1 MSFYNEEE
9 DEELRRVLE
18 ASAIE
23 ASLAELN
30 DRNSL
35 SLSSNETN
43 NTLDNLDFERD
54 IETITDDEEEYETNE
69 TEDETNETEDE
80 TNETEDET
88 NETEDELEHNQLL
101 NPEPMNNDDDLTI
114 ALQASLVDYHKTEEE
129 ILSEIQEKSLQTIED
144 DKKRKLQREQDLKK
158 EDDEI
163 MEKIL
168 QESYESNIALQTQSN
183 TIINNEFD
191 IDEEEYMNMILH
203 QIKEEE
209 AREKRM
215 KELNT
220 QTQELQQSRAYTR
233 TVIEEQDLEYEESLR
248 LDIAKEQEKKSENKP
263 IENKPIENKP
273 IENKPIENKPIEK
286 PLTKEEIRQ
295 ARLAFYKQN

>member
-1 MSFYNEEE
+1 MSFHNEEE
-9 DEELRRVLE
+9 DEELRRAIQ
-18 ASAIE
+18 ASIE
-23 ASLAELN
+23 EISNHRSASSGSS
-30 DRNSL
+30 SL
-35 SLSSNETN
+35 STN
-43 NTLDNLDFERD
+43 NDITSEDTNEDTNEDTDNLDFERD
-54 IETITDDEEEYETNE
+54 IETITDDEE
-69 TEDETNETEDE
+69 D
-80 TNETEDET
+80 ETEDET

-114 ALQASLVDYHKTEEE
+114 AIQASLVDYHKSEEA

-163 MEKIL
+163 MKKIL
-168 QESYESNIALQTQSN
+168 QDSYESNIALQTQSN

-191 IDEEEYMNMILH
+191 IDEEQYMNMILQ

-209 AREKRM
+209 ARAKRI

-248 LDIAKEQEKKSENKP
+248 LDIAKEQEKKGESKSENKP
-263 IENKPIENKP
+263 VENKPV
-273 IENKPIENKPIEK
+273 EK

>member
-1 MSFYNEEE
+1 MSFHNEEE
-9 DEELRRVLE
+9 DEELRRAIQ
-18 ASAIE
+18 ASIE
-23 ASLAELN
+23 EISNHRSASSGSS
-30 DRNSL
+30 SL
-35 SLSSNETN
+35 STN
-43 NTLDNLDFERD
+43 NDITSEDTNEDTNEDTDNLDFERD
-54 IETITDDEEEYETNE
+54 IETITDDEE
-69 TEDETNETEDE
+69 D
-80 TNETEDET
+80 ETEDET

-168 QESYESNIALQTQSN
+168 QDSYESNIALQTQSN

-220 QTQELQQSRAYTR
+220 QKQKLQQSRTLK
-233 TVIEEQDLEYEESLR
+233 EEQDLAYEEALR
-248 LDIAKEQEKKSENKP
+248 IDIAKEQEKKG
-263 IENKPIENKP
+263 ENKP

>member
-1 MSFYNEEE
+1 MSFHNEEE
-9 DEELRRVLE
+9 DEELRRAIQ
-18 ASAIE
+18 ASIE
-23 ASLAELN
+23 EISNHRSASSGSS
-30 DRNSL
+30 SL
-35 SLSSNETN
+35 STN
-43 NTLDNLDFERD
+43 NDITSEDTNEDTNEDTDNLDFERD
-54 IETITDDEEEYETNE
+54 IETITDDEE
-69 TEDETNETEDE
+69 DEP
-80 TNETEDET
+80 EDET

-144 DKKRKLQREQDLKK
+144 DKKRKLQKEQDLKK

-168 QESYESNIALQTQSN
+168 QDSYESNIALQTQSN
-183 TIINNEFD
+183 TIINNDFD

-209 AREKRM
+209 AREKRI

-220 QTQELQQSRAYTR
+220 QTQELQQSRTYTR
-233 TVIEEQDLEYEESLR
+233 TVIEEQDLAYEEALR
-248 LDIAKEQEKKSENKP
+248 IDIAKEQEKKGESKSESKP
-263 IENKPIENKP
+263 IENKPV
-273 IENKPIENKPIEK
+273 EK

-295 ARLAFYKQN
+295 ARLAFLNKK

>member
-1 MSFYNEEE
+1 MSFHNEEE
-9 DEELRRVLE
+9 DDELLRAIQASIEEISNHMSESSGSSSR
-18 ASAIE
+18 S
-23 ASLAELN
+23 S
-30 DRNSL
+30 SL
-35 SLSSNETN
+35 STN
-43 NTLDNLDFERD
+43 NDITSEDTNEDTDNLDFERD
-54 IETITDDEEEYETNE
+54 IETITDDEKDE
-69 TEDETNETEDE
+69 TEDETD
-80 TNETEDET
+80 
-88 NETEDELEHNQLL
+88 ETEDELENIQQL
-101 NPEPMNNDDDLTI
+101 NPEPMNNDDEFTI
-114 ALQASLVDYHKTEEE
+114 ALQASLVDYHKSEEE

-144 DKKRKLQREQDLKK
+144 DKKRKLQKEQDLKK

-183 TIINNEFD
+183 TSIINNSTINNDFD

-209 AREKRM
+209 AREKRI

-220 QTQELQQSRAYTR
+220 QKQKLQQSRTYTR
-233 TVIEEQDLEYEESLR
+233 TVIEEQDLAYEEALR
-248 LDIAKEQEKKSENKP
+248 IDIAKEQEKKSENKP

-273 IENKPIENKPIEK
+273 VEK

-295 ARLAFYKQN
+295 ARLAFLNKK

>member
-80 TNETEDET
+80 
-88 NETEDELEHNQLL
+88 LEHNQLL

-144 DKKRKLQREQDLKK
+144 DKKRKLQREQVLKK

-263 IENKPIENKP
+263 IENKPIE
-273 IENKPIENKPIEK
+273 K

>member
-1 MSFYNEEE
+1 MSFHNEEE
-9 DEELRRVLE
+9 DDELLRAIQASIEEISNHMSE
-18 ASAIE
+18 S
-23 ASLAELN
+23 SGSSSGSS
-30 DRNSL
+30 SL
-35 SLSSNETN
+35 STN
-43 NTLDNLDFERD
+43 NDITSEDTNEDTDNLDFERD
-54 IETITDDEEEYETNE
+54 IETITDDEEE
-69 TEDETNETEDE
+69 DETD
-80 TNETEDET
+80 
-88 NETEDELEHNQLL
+88 ETEDELENIHQL
-101 NPEPMNNDDDLTI
+101 NPEHMNNDDDLTI

-158 EDDEI
+158 KDDEI

-183 TIINNEFD
+183 TIINNSTINNEFD
-191 IDEEEYMNMILH
+191 IDEEQYMNMILQ

-209 AREKRM
+209 AREKCM

-220 QTQELQQSRAYTR
+220 QKQKLQQSRTLK
-233 TVIEEQDLEYEESLR
+233 EEQDLEYEESLR
-248 LDIAKEQEKKSENKP
+248 IDIAKEQEKKS
-263 IENKPIENKP
+263 
-273 IENKPIENKPIEK
+273 ENKPIEK

>member
-1 MSFYNEEE
+1 MSFHNEEE
-9 DEELRRVLE
+9 DEELLRAIQ
-18 ASAIE
+18 ASIE
-23 ASLAELN
+23 EISNHMSELSGSSSGSS
-30 DRNSL
+30 SL
-35 SLSSNETN
+35 STN
-43 NTLDNLDFERD
+43 NDITSEDTNEDTDNLDFERD
-54 IETITDDEEEYETNE
+54 IETITDDEKDE
-69 TEDETNETEDE
+69 TEDETDE
-80 TNETEDET
+80 I
-88 NETEDELEHNQLL
+88 EDELEHIQQL
-101 NPEPMNNDDDLTI
+101 NPEPMNNDDEFTI
-114 ALQASLVDYHKTEEE
+114 ALQASLVDYHKSEEE

-144 DKKRKLQREQDLKK
+144 DKKRKLQKEQDLKK

-183 TIINNEFD
+183 TIINNDFD

-209 AREKRM
+209 TREKRM

-220 QTQELQQSRAYTR
+220 QKQKLQQSRTYTR
-233 TVIEEQDLEYEESLR
+233 TVIEEQDLAYEEALR
-248 LDIAKEQEKKSENKP
+248 LDIAKEQEKKS
-263 IENKPIENKP
+263 
-273 IENKPIENKPIEK
+273 ENKPIEK

>member
-1 MSFYNEEE
+1 MSFHNEEE
-9 DEELRRVLE
+9 DEELRRAIQ
-18 ASAIE
+18 ASIE
-23 ASLAELN
+23 EISNHMSESSGSS
-30 DRNSL
+30 SL
-35 SLSSNETN
+35 STN
-43 NTLDNLDFERD
+43 NDITSEDTNEDTNEDTDNLDFERD
-54 IETITDDEEEYETNE
+54 IETITDDEEE
-69 TEDETNETEDE
+69 D
-80 TNETEDET
+80 ETEDET

-183 TIINNEFD
+183 TIINNDFD

-215 KELNT
+215 KEFNT
-220 QTQELQQSRAYTR
+220 QKQKLQQSRTLK
-233 TVIEEQDLEYEESLR
+233 VEQDLEYEESLR
-248 LDIAKEQEKKSENKP
+248 LDIAKEQEKKSESKSESKP
-263 IENKPIENKP
+263 IENKPV
-273 IENKPIENKPIEK
+273 EK

-295 ARLAFYKQN
+295 ARLAFYKQK

>member
-1 MSFYNEEE
+1 MSFHNEE
-9 DEELRRVLE
+9 DEELRRAIQ
-18 ASAIE
+18 ASIE
-23 ASLAELN
+23 EISNHRSASSGSS
-30 DRNSL
+30 SL
-35 SLSSNETN
+35 STN
-43 NTLDNLDFERD
+43 NDITSEDTNEDTNEDTDNLDFERD
-54 IETITDDEEEYETNE
+54 IETITDDEE
-69 TEDETNETEDE
+69 DEP
-80 TNETEDET
+80 EDET

-101 NPEPMNNDDDLTI
+101 NPEPMINDDDLTI

-183 TIINNEFD
+183 TTIINNSTINNGFD
-191 IDEEEYMNMILH
+191 INEEQYMNMILH

-220 QTQELQQSRAYTR
+220 QKQKLQQSRTLK
-233 TVIEEQDLEYEESLR
+233 EEQDLEYEESLR
-248 LDIAKEQEKKSENKP
+248 LDIAKEQEKKGESENKP
-263 IENKPIENKP
+263 V
-273 IENKPIENKPIEK
+273 EK

>member
-1 MSFYNEEE
+1 MSFHNEEEE
-9 DEELRRVLE
+9 DEELRRAIQ
-18 ASAIE
+18 ASIE
-23 ASLAELN
+23 EISNHRSASSGSS
-30 DRNSL
+30 SL
-35 SLSSNETN
+35 STN
-43 NTLDNLDFERD
+43 NDITSEDTNEDTNEDTDNLDFERD
-54 IETITDDEEEYETNE
+54 IETITDDEE
-69 TEDETNETEDE
+69 D
-80 TNETEDET
+80 ETEDET

-114 ALQASLVDYHKTEEE
+114 ALQASLVDYHKSEEA

-183 TIINNEFD
+183 TTIINNSTINNGFD
-191 IDEEEYMNMILH
+191 IDEEQYMNMILH

-209 AREKRM
+209 AREKRI

-220 QTQELQQSRAYTR
+220 QTQELQQSRTYTR
-233 TVIEEQDLEYEESLR
+233 TVIEEQDLAYEEALR
-248 LDIAKEQEKKSENKP
+248 IDIAKEQEKKGENKP
-263 IENKPIENKP
+263 IENKPVENKP
-273 IENKPIENKPIEK
+273 VEK

-295 ARLAFYKQN
+295 ARLTFYKQK

>member
-1 MSFYNEEE
+1 MSFHNEEE
-9 DEELRRVLE
+9 DEELRRAIQ
-18 ASAIE
+18 ASIE
-23 ASLAELN
+23 EISNHMSESSGSS
-30 DRNSL
+30 SL
-35 SLSSNETN
+35 STN
-43 NTLDNLDFERD
+43 NDITSEDTNEDTDNLDFERD
-54 IETITDDEEEYETNE
+54 IETITDDEE
-69 TEDETNETEDE
+69 D
-80 TNETEDET
+80 ETEDET
-88 NETEDELEHNQLL
+88 NETEDELEHIRQL

-163 MEKIL
+163 MKKIL
-168 QESYESNIALQTQSN
+168 RDSYESNIALQTQSN

-220 QTQELQQSRAYTR
+220 QIQELQKLR
-233 TVIEEQDLEYEESLR
+233 TLKEEQDLEYDKALR
-248 LDIAKEQEKKSENKP
+248 IDMAKEQEKKGESENKP
-263 IENKPIENKP
+263 VENKPV
-273 IENKPIENKPIEK
+273 EK

>member
-1 MSFYNEEE
+1 MSFHNEEE
-9 DEELRRVLE
+9 DDELLRAIQASIEEISNHMSE
-18 ASAIE
+18 S
-23 ASLAELN
+23 SGSS
-30 DRNSL
+30 SL
-35 SLSSNETN
+35 STN
-43 NTLDNLDFERD
+43 NDITSEDTNEDTDNLDFERD
-54 IETITDDEEEYETNE
+54 IETITDDEE
-69 TEDETNETEDE
+69 DEP
-80 TNETEDET
+80 EDET

-114 ALQASLVDYHKTEEE
+114 ALQASLVDYHKSEEA

-144 DKKRKLQREQDLKK
+144 DKKRKLQKEQDLKK

-191 IDEEEYMNMILH
+191 IDEEQYMNMILQ

-209 AREKRM
+209 SREKRI

-220 QTQELQQSRAYTR
+220 QTQELQQSRTYTR
-233 TVIEEQDLEYEESLR
+233 TVIEEQDLAYEEALR
-248 LDIAKEQEKKSENKP
+248 IDIAKEQEKKGESKSENKP
-263 IENKPIENKP
+263 VENKPV
-273 IENKPIENKPIEK
+273 EK

-295 ARLAFYKQN
+295 ARLAFYKQK

>member
-43 NTLDNLDFERD
+43 NTLQNLEFERD
-54 IETITDDEEEYETNE
+54 IETITDDEEEDETNETEDETNE

-144 DKKRKLQREQDLKK
+144 DKKRKLQKEQDLKK

-163 MEKIL
+163 MKKIL
-168 QESYESNIALQTQSN
+168 KESYESNIALQTQSN
-183 TIINNEFD
+183 TIINNDFD

-220 QTQELQQSRAYTR
+220 QTQELQQSRTLK
-233 TVIEEQDLEYEESLR
+233 EEQDLEYDRST
-248 LDIAKEQEKKSENKP
+248 N
-263 IENKPIENKP
+263 
-273 IENKPIENKPIEK
+273 
-286 PLTKEEIRQ
+286 
-295 ARLAFYKQN
+295 ARYC

>member
-1 MSFYNEEE
+1 MSFHNEEE
-9 DEELRRVLE
+9 DEELRRAIQ
-18 ASAIE
+18 ASIE
-23 ASLAELN
+23 EISNHRSASSGSS
-30 DRNSL
+30 SL
-35 SLSSNETN
+35 STN
-43 NTLDNLDFERD
+43 NDITSEDTNEDTNEDTDNLDFERD
-54 IETITDDEEEYETNE
+54 IETITDDEE
-69 TEDETNETEDE
+69 DEP
-80 TNETEDET
+80 EDET

-114 ALQASLVDYHKTEEE
+114 ALQASLVDYHKTEEA

-209 AREKRM
+209 SREKRM

-220 QTQELQQSRAYTR
+220 QTQELQQSRTYTR
-233 TVIEEQDLEYEESLR
+233 TVIEEQDLAYEEALR
-248 LDIAKEQEKKSENKP
+248 IDIAKEQEKKGENKP
-263 IENKPIENKP
+263 IENKPVENKP
-273 IENKPIENKPIEK
+273 VENKPVEK

>member
-9 DEELRRVLE
+9 DEELRRVIE

-23 ASLAELN
+23 ASLEDLN
-30 DRNSL
+30 YRNAL

-43 NTLDNLDFERD
+43 NTLHNLDFELD
-54 IETITDDEEEYETNE
+54 IETITDDEI
-69 TEDETNETEDE
+69 EDETDDENEDNIEDEINMAEDNIEDEPETE
-80 TNETEDET
+80 
-88 NETEDELEHNQLL
+88 LENIQQL
-101 NPEPMNNDDDLTI
+101 NHEPMNNDDDLTI

-158 EDDEI
+158 KDDEI

-183 TIINNEFD
+183 TIINNSTINNEFD
-191 IDEEEYMNMILH
+191 IDEEHYMNMILQ

-209 AREKRM
+209 VREKRM

-220 QTQELQQSRAYTR
+220 QTQELQQSRTLK
-233 TVIEEQDLEYEESLR
+233 EEQDLEYDKALM
-248 LDIAKEQEKKSENKP
+248 LDIDKEQKKKYKSEIK
-263 IENKPIENKP
+263 IEIKINSVNETID
-273 IENKPIENKPIEK
+273 K

>member
-1 MSFYNEEE
+1 MSFHNEEE
-9 DEELRRVLE
+9 DEELRRAIQ
-18 ASAIE
+18 ASIE
-23 ASLAELN
+23 EISNHRSASSGSS
-30 DRNSL
+30 SL
-35 SLSSNETN
+35 STN
-43 NTLDNLDFERD
+43 NDITSEDNNEDTNEDTDNLDFERD
-54 IETITDDEEEYETNE
+54 IETITDDEEE
-69 TEDETNETEDE
+69 D
-80 TNETEDET
+80 ETEDET

-114 ALQASLVDYHKTEEE
+114 AIQASLVDYHKSEEA

-144 DKKRKLQREQDLKK
+144 DKKRKLQKEQDLKK

-191 IDEEEYMNMILH
+191 IDEEQYMNMILH

-209 AREKRM
+209 ARAKRM

-220 QTQELQQSRAYTR
+220 QTQELQQSQTYTR
-233 TVIEEQDLEYEESLR
+233 TVIEEQDLAYEEALR
-248 LDIAKEQEKKSENKP
+248 IDIAKEQQKKSKNVSVSVSETSV
-263 IENKPIENKP
+263 
-273 IENKPIENKPIEK
+273 K
-286 PLTKEEIRQ
+286 PLTKEEIRK
-295 ARLAFYKQN
+295 ARLSFYEKK

>member
-220 QTQELQQSRAYTR
+220 QTQELQQSRTLK
-233 TVIEEQDLEYEESLR
+233 EEQDLEYDKALM
-248 LDIAKEQEKKSENKP
+248 LDIDKEQKKKYKSEIK
-263 IENKPIENKP
+263 IEIKINSVNETID
-273 IENKPIENKPIEK
+273 K

-295 ARLAFYKQN
+295 ARLAFYKQK

>member
-1 MSFYNEEE
+1 MSFHNEEE
-9 DEELRRVLE
+9 DEELRRAIQ
-18 ASAIE
+18 ASIE
-23 ASLAELN
+23 EISN
-30 DRNSL
+30 HRSVSSGSSSL
-35 SLSSNETN
+35 STN
-43 NTLDNLDFERD
+43 NDITSEDTNEDTNEDTDNLDFERD
-54 IETITDDEEEYETNE
+54 IETITDDEE
-69 TEDETNETEDE
+69 D
-80 TNETEDET
+80 ETEDET

-114 ALQASLVDYHKTEEE
+114 ALQASLVDYHKSEEA

-220 QTQELQQSRAYTR
+220 QTQELQQSRKLK
-233 TVIEEQDLEYEESLR
+233 EEQDLEYEEALR

-263 IENKPIENKP
+263 VENKPVENKP
-273 IENKPIENKPIEK
+273 VKNKPVEK

>member
-1 MSFYNEEE
+1 MSFHNEEE
-9 DEELRRVLE
+9 DEELRRAIQ
-18 ASAIE
+18 ASIE
-23 ASLAELN
+23 EISNHRSASSGSS
-30 DRNSL
+30 SL
-35 SLSSNETN
+35 STN
-43 NTLDNLDFERD
+43 NDITSEDTNEDTNEDTDNLDFERD
-54 IETITDDEEEYETNE
+54 IETITDDEE
-69 TEDETNETEDE
+69 D
-80 TNETEDET
+80 ETEDET

-168 QESYESNIALQTQSN
+168 QDSYESNIALQTQSN

-220 QTQELQQSRAYTR
+220 QKQKLQQSRTYTR
-233 TVIEEQDLEYEESLR
+233 TVIEEQDLAYEEALR
-248 LDIAKEQEKKSENKP
+248 IDIAKEQEKKGENKP
-263 IENKPIENKP
+263 IENKPVENKP
-273 IENKPIENKPIEK
+273 VEK

>member
-1 MSFYNEEE
+1 MSFHNEEE
-9 DEELRRVLE
+9 DDELLRAIQASIEEISNHMSE
-18 ASAIE
+18 S
-23 ASLAELN
+23 SGSS
-30 DRNSL
+30 SL
-35 SLSSNETN
+35 STN
-43 NTLDNLDFERD
+43 NDITSEDTNEDTDNLDFERD
-54 IETITDDEEEYETNE
+54 IETITDDEE
-69 TEDETNETEDE
+69 D
-80 TNETEDET
+80 ETEDET
-88 NETEDELEHNQLL
+88 NETEDELEHIRQL

-163 MEKIL
+163 MKKIL
-168 QESYESNIALQTQSN
+168 RESYESNIALQTQSN
-183 TIINNEFD
+183 TIINNSTINNEFD

-220 QTQELQQSRAYTR
+220 QTQELQKLR
-233 TVIEEQDLEYEESLR
+233 TLKEEQDLAYEEALR
-248 LDIAKEQEKKSENKP
+248 IDIAKEQEKKGESKSENKP
-263 IENKPIENKP
+263 VENKPV
-273 IENKPIENKPIEK
+273 EK

>member
-1 MSFYNEEE
+1 MSFHNEEE
-9 DEELRRVLE
+9 DEELLRAIQ
-18 ASAIE
+18 ASIE
-23 ASLAELN
+23 EISNHMSELSGSSSGSS
-30 DRNSL
+30 SL
-35 SLSSNETN
+35 STN
-43 NTLDNLDFERD
+43 NDITSEDTNEDTDNLDFERD
-54 IETITDDEEEYETNE
+54 IETITDDEKDE
-69 TEDETNETEDE
+69 TEDETDE
-80 TNETEDET
+80 I
-88 NETEDELEHNQLL
+88 EDELEHIQQL
-101 NPEPMNNDDDLTI
+101 NPEPMNNDDEFTI
-114 ALQASLVDYHKTEEE
+114 ALQASLVDYHKSEEE

-144 DKKRKLQREQDLKK
+144 DKKRKLQKEQDLKK

-183 TIINNEFD
+183 TIINNDFD

-209 AREKRM
+209 TREKRM

-220 QTQELQQSRAYTR
+220 QKQKLQQSRTYTR
-233 TVIEEQDLEYEESLR
+233 TVIEEQDLAYEEALR
-248 LDIAKEQEKKSENKP
+248 IDIAKEQEKKT
-263 IENKPIENKP
+263 
-273 IENKPIENKPIEK
+273 ENKPIEK

>member
-1 MSFYNEEE
+1 
-9 DEELRRVLE
+9 
-18 ASAIE
+18 
-23 ASLAELN
+23 
-30 DRNSL
+30 
-35 SLSSNETN
+35 
-43 NTLDNLDFERD
+43 
-54 IETITDDEEEYETNE
+54 
-69 TEDETNETEDE
+69 
-80 TNETEDET
+80 
-88 NETEDELEHNQLL
+88 
-101 NPEPMNNDDDLTI
+101 MNNDDDLTI

-183 TIINNEFD
+183 TIINNDFD

-220 QTQELQQSRAYTR
+220 QTQELQQSRTLK
-233 TVIEEQDLEYEESLR
+233 EEQDLEYDKALM
-248 LDIAKEQEKKSENKP
+248 LDIAKEQKTKSKSEIK
-263 IENKPIENKP
+263 IEIKINSVNET
-273 IENKPIENKPIEK
+273 IEK

-295 ARLAFYKQN
+295 ARLAFYKQK

>member
-43 NTLDNLDFERD
+43 NTLQNLEFERD
-54 IETITDDEEEYETNE
+54 IETITDDEE
-69 TEDETNETEDE
+69 EDETNETEDE

-144 DKKRKLQREQDLKK
+144 DKKRKLQKEQDLKK

-163 MEKIL
+163 MKKIL
-168 QESYESNIALQTQSN
+168 KESYESNIALQTQSN
-183 TIINNEFD
+183 TIINNDFD

-220 QTQELQQSRAYTR
+220 QTQELQKLR
-233 TVIEEQDLEYEESLR
+233 TLKEEQDLAYEEALR
-248 LDIAKEQEKKSENKP
+248 IDIAKEQEKKGESKSENKP
-263 IENKPIENKP
+263 VENKPV
-273 IENKPIENKPIEK
+273 EK